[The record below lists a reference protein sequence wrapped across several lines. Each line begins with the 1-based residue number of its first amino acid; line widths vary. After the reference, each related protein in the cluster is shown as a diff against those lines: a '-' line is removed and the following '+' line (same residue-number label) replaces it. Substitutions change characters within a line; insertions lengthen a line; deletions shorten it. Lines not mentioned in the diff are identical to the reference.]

1 MSQGFY
7 PVSLNC
13 IARLMSAKRIQGWS
27 RRKKPGF
34 GRVSSG
40 RPTGVKNL
48 LERDFTALEPKRK
61 WLTDITEAATFEG
74 RLFLRVVLDL
84 YSKLVIGWSM
94 HHRQDRQMTTRAV
107 GMAIW
112 QRQGDWSVILP
123 SDRGSH
129 HQCC

>member
-1 MSQGFY
+1 M
-7 PVSLNC
+7 
-13 IARLMSAKRIQGWS
+13 
-27 RRKKPGF
+27 
-34 GRVSSG
+34 
-40 RPTGVKNL
+40 KNL

-123 SDRGSH
+123 SDRGSPH
-129 HQCC
+129 PCC